1 MLNLGKTHDHLT
13 VVNDQ
18 FGSPTYT
25 YDLARLLVDMV
36 LTDKYG
42 IYHATNEGICNWYE
56 FACEIFRQG
65 WHESGCGSCTG
76 FRVSDESQAT
86 GEQPHEQS
94 QADRERIRKASFL
107 AGCVREISE
116 RNPVNRLCVS
126 RKITGN
132 TSGSGIG
139 NGTAPILANV
149 HHRAFKRDGVQSIQI
164 E

>member
-1 MLNLGKTHDHLT
+1 MRVELLFDLEKPSLPADNRAIFVSFLKKTL
-13 VVNDQ
+13 
-18 FGSPTYT
+18 
-25 YDLARLLVDMV
+25 
-36 LTDKYG
+36 
-42 IYHATNEGICNWYE
+42 
-56 FACEIFRQG
+56 
-65 WHESGCGSCTG
+65 
-76 FRVSDESQAT
+76 
-86 GEQPHEQS
+86 EQPHEQS